1 MKLKFVK
8 LSIVLIGCSVLSG
21 CSGANFFD
29 VQSAMNVPKLSETQE
44 AVKKC
49 VMEYMNS
56 ELIWKYT
63 WFENGY
69 AALIKCELG
78 EDTSPIYVACCQA
91 PEESKRVHILFVN
104 KLENKWKVV
113 YDSIHFTDEVDNLVL
128 EDIDND
134 GVKEIIIHNKNF
146 ENAANAVRCYK
157 VEKNIIKE
165 IKSIN

>member
-1 MKLKFVK
+1 MKLKFIK
-8 LSIVLIGCSVLSG
+8 LITTLLGCSVLSG

-44 AVKKC
+44 EVKKC
-49 VMEYMNS
+49 VTEYMNLD
-56 ELIWKYT
+56 LIWKYT

-78 EDTSPIYVACCQA
+78 ENLPLVYVACCQA
-91 PEESKRVHILFVN
+91 PEESKKVHILFVN
-104 KLENKWKVV
+104 NLENKWKVV
-113 YDSIHFTDEVDNLVL
+113 YDSIHFTDEINNIVL

-134 GVKEIIIHNKNF
+134 GIKEIVIYNKNF

-157 VEKNIIKE
+157 IERNIIKE
-165 IKSIN
+165 IKKY